1 MTELSRPTSGIDAV
15 ANDYVARLLDM
26 SPSFRVS
33 LGVDGRI
40 DELDDYSPAGAQ
52 RRADLARNTLS
63 ALDQAVAAA
72 ATLDDTDRVTIDAM
86 HERLELDIQTVER
99 GYHLGDINVI
109 TSPVQQIRD
118 VFDLMPTD
126 SEGDWEHIAAKLS
139 SVPEALDGYRESLT
153 AGREQGRVAAI
164 RQVTEAAKQAEETA
178 KSGGHF
184 DALITGASVPEALA
198 AALQEG
204 AAQARSAYGELAQFL
219 RTEIAPHAGSDD
231 ACGREEYELHSR
243 TFLGA
248 DIDFEETYQWGLD
261 QLAQI
266 HSEQEKIAT
275 QVSPGDDVFAA
286 MKALDEDPSRQ
297 LHGLDALREWMQA
310 TADEATRELSKEHF
324 EIPEPLHT
332 IECMVLPDGTGGI
345 YYTGP
350 TDDFSRPGRMWWSV
364 PAGTETFSTWQEKTT
379 VYHEGV
385 PGHHLQIGQ
394 ATYLK
399 EQLNDWR
406 RHACWVSGHGEGWAL
421 YAERLMADL
430 GFLDDPGDYMGMLDS
445 QRLRAARV
453 CVDLGVHLKL
463 DAPESVGGGTWDAK
477 KAWQF
482 LTDNVAMDRS
492 FLAFEL
498 NRYLGWPGQAPS
510 YKIGQRLWE
519 EIRDEAKQAAGE
531 SFSLKDFHARALA
544 VGSVGLDTLRR
555 ALL

>member
-1 MTELSRPTSGIDAV
+1 MTEFSRPRSGIDAV
-15 ANDYVARLLDM
+15 ADEYVSQLLDL
-26 SPSFRVS
+26 SPSFRIE
-33 LGVDGRI
+33 LGVEGRQ
-40 DELDDYSPAGAQ
+40 DELDDFSPAGTE
-52 RRADLARNTLS
+52 RRAELAKDTL
-63 ALDQAVAAA
+63 AKLRQAVDAAESM
-72 ATLDDTDRVTIDAM
+72 DDTDRVTVDAMNERLGLEIDA
-86 HERLELDIQTVER
+86 VER

-109 TSPVQQIRD
+109 TSPVQLVRD
-118 VFDLMPTD
+118 LFDLMPTD
-126 SEGDWEHIAAKLS
+126 TEGDWEHIAAKLAV
-139 SVPEALDGYRESLT
+139 VPQALDGYRESLT
-153 AGREQGRVAAI
+153 VGREKGRVAAI
-164 RQVTEAAKQAEETA
+164 RQVTEAAKQAEELA
-178 KSGGHF
+178 KTGGHF
-184 DALITGASVPEALA
+184 DGLVAGASGPEALT
-198 AALQEG
+198 AALQDG
-204 AAQARSAYGELAQFL
+204 AEKARAAYGELAQFL

-231 ACGREEYELHSR
+231 ACGREEYELASR
-243 TFLGA
+243 QFLGA
-248 DIDFEETYQWGLD
+248 EIDFEETYAWGLE

-266 HSEQEKIAT
+266 HSEQEKVAA

-286 MKALDEDPSRQ
+286 MKALDADPARQ
-297 LHGLDALREWMQA
+297 LHGLDALREWMQT
-310 TADEATRELSKEHF
+310 TADEAIRELSKEHF
-324 EIPEPLHT
+324 DIPEPLHT
-332 IECMVLPDGTGGI
+332 IECMVLADGTGGI

-350 TDDFSRPGRMWWSV
+350 SDDFSRPGRMWWSV

-385 PGHHLQIGQ
+385 PGHHLQVAQ

-399 EQLNDWR
+399 DQLNDWR
-406 RHACWVSGHGEGWAL
+406 RNACWVSGHGEGWAL

-430 GFLDDPGDYMGMLDS
+430 GFLEDPGDYMGMLDS

-463 DAPESVGGGTWDAK
+463 EAPQSVGGGTWDAK

-519 EIRDEAKQAAGE
+519 EIRDEAKQAAGA

-555 ALL
+555 ALV